1 MLIIVR
7 NNNNQVVAVSDFEEE
22 DVTKFIEC
30 TVLKVTEEQGGMVI
44 PYKHA
49 LDPET
54 LTVTEIDEVDH
65 NHESSVTKLHHR
77 HARGKRVKF
86 KDYIRCYTN
95 CFVK

>member
-54 LTVTEIDEVDH
+54 LTVTEIDEVE
-65 NHESSVTKLHHR
+65 HESSVTKLHHR

-86 KDYIRCYTN
+86 KDYIRCYRN